1 MRAIKQA
8 VLAAIVAGVCVTGAL
23 AQSTY
28 RWVDPKTGGTVISDK
43 PPPPGVKKVDKAN
56 WGANDND
63 NPPLPYALR
72 QLSEKFPVILYV
84 RSGCPTYC
92 QQARALLNE
101 RGVPFTEKVIAS
113 EEEMS
118 ELCKQLGGEP
128 QLPSIRVG
136 RQSSSGFAADT
147 WNSLLDAAGYPVKA
161 PYGVKRPPTGN
172 E

>member
-1 MRAIKQA
+1 MRAIRQV
-8 VLAAIVAGVCVTGAL
+8 VLAAIVVSVCMADAW

-28 RWVDPKTGGTVISDK
+28 RWVDPKTGSTVISDK

-56 WGANDND
+56 WSSSDND
-63 NPPLPYALR
+63 NAPLPYALR

-84 RSGCPTYC
+84 RSGCPAYC
-92 QQARALLNE
+92 KQARALLNE

-113 EEEMS
+113 EEELG
-118 ELCKQLGGEP
+118 ELGKQLGGEL